1 MVVSIIIVL
10 LAFGGIIN
18 EFILNVKEYS
28 DLYRSERFNSR
39 KPIKSKELEELVRNI
54 SFSNNVSQMKENVEK
69 SNLFDFQKNILTR
82 IANNH
87 DIGLDARKAL
97 ASDLISKFRKQWYES
112 DLITVETLAEAE
124 LETINNWK

>member
-1 MVVSIIIVL
+1 
-10 LAFGGIIN
+10 
-18 EFILNVKEYS
+18 
-28 DLYRSERFNSR
+28 
-39 KPIKSKELEELVRNI
+39 
-54 SFSNNVSQMKENVEK
+54 MKENVEK